1 MAWTPRLRALSAAI
15 TFVVALEGTLLVA
28 APIALL
34 VWLSGLIRWAPLALV
49 LIGVCGIYAATVA
62 LMTHLSS
69 PRVNGEHETGGFA

>member
-34 VWLSGLIRWAPLALV
+34 VWLSGLVRWAPLVLG
-49 LIGVCGIYAATVA
+49 LIGVCGIYAAAIAVT
-62 LMTHLSS
+62 THLRS
-69 PRVNGEHETGGFA
+69 PRVNGEHETGGYA